1 MAASKFDKI
10 FENAAPAAA
19 APEVTAPEQEL
30 LRRVVELDHSGEKT
44 VAATMQAPEA
54 VRSVGARPIGRP
66 PGKRSDPA
74 WKQFSVLLKRET
86 QRQAATILRD
96 KDDGLDFSG
105 LVQNLLENWIKKHEM

>member
-10 FENAAPAAA
+10 FENAAPAAPEPPPA
-19 APEVTAPEQEL
+19 ALEPKPRRPVEEL
-30 LRRVVELDHSGEKT
+30 GHLRGSGEKT
-44 VAATMQAPEA
+44 AAALHAPPA
-54 VRSVGARPIGRP
+54 TIGVRPLGRP

-86 QRQAATILRD
+86 QRQAASMLRE

-105 LVQNLLENWIKKHEM
+105 LVQNLVESWIKRQK